1 MLAALV
7 VAGTAVLARGGRA
20 ARADGD
26 DHGGAGP
33 RLVLDGAELE
43 PSWFPDLARLRL
55 HVTAVQLEGS
65 IIEVPEPDSFVLTIN
80 GSRRREPYLEGRWAE
95 SGGTTAVVVVI
106 ETGWEMRD
114 DLDAIREAVG
124 HLIEALPDGTQ
135 LAVMT
140 YGESVS
146 GGHRLVAARA
156 ADRHL
161 DRIEADSE
169 PADPELLSA
178 IQRAISTL
186 RRATPDRPGAPMR
199 RILVVVSDG
208 KDVSPEPSHYRQVG
222 ERAQRDGVSIDTL
235 AYSPVNNRR
244 PLLGLGELSKRSHG
258 TFRWVRSREGFRPQV
273 DTLIAE
279 IGRQYVLTFF
289 VPAAEVLNKRL
300 AVTYRDLTSNDV
312 HLHAE
317 SCGGA
322 TCAAAQFCA
331 AGACVARQRGGGS
344 SLLGWLLWLGGGIV
358 GLVVLVGVIGAVRSR
373 RAGPLGPAAP
383 MPGGP
388 MAGAPPGPGA
398 GPGPGQVAGGRIVPM
413 SGMPQP
419 QPVAAAAAGPG
430 PVLLVM
436 AGPFQGQRLALR
448 HGFLVGSARG
458 CDLFLPD
465 PQVAPHHA
473 IFHLDQSGSYTLV
486 DRGGGT
492 FVNGVRIMEARLGHG
507 NLIRIGNSELRYL
520 TQ

>member
-1 MLAALV
+1 MLAALIAAAALAPG
-7 VAGTAVLARGGRA
+7 AGS
-20 ARADGD
+20 ARADDG
-26 DHGGAGP
+26 GGAGP

-65 IIEVPEPDSFVLTIN
+65 LIEVPEPDSFVLTIN
-80 GSRRREPYLEGRWAE
+80 GSRRREPYLAGRWAE
-95 SGGTTAVVVVI
+95 SGGATAVVVVI
-106 ETGWEMRD
+106 ETGWEMQG
-114 DLDAIREAVG
+114 DLDAIRDAIG
-124 HLIEALPDGTQ
+124 HLIEGLPDGTQ
-135 LAVMT
+135 LAIIT

-146 GGHRLVAARA
+146 GGHRLVAAGA

-161 DRIEADSE
+161 GRVEADTA

-186 RRATPDRPGAPMR
+186 HRAAPDRPGAPMR
-199 RILVVVSDG
+199 RIIVVVSDG

-222 ERAQRDGVSIDTL
+222 ERAARDGVRIDSL
-235 AYSPVNNRR
+235 AYSPVDNRR

-258 TFRWVRSREGFRPQV
+258 TFRWVRSREGFRPQI
-273 DTLIAE
+273 DTLVAE

-289 VPAAEVLNKRL
+289 VPPDEVLNKRL
-300 AVTYRDLTSNDV
+300 AVTYRDLSSNDV
-312 HLHAE
+312 HLHAN

-322 TCAAAQFCA
+322 TCSADQFCA
-331 AGACVARQRGGGS
+331 AGACLARERGSGS
-344 SLLGWLLWLGGGIV
+344 SWLGWLLWLGGGV
-358 GLVVLVGVIGAVRSR
+358 ALLVVLVGVIGALRSR
-373 RAGPLGPAAP
+373 HAGGPLGPGAP
-383 MPGGP
+383 LPGGP
-388 MAGAPPGPGA
+388 GTPLPGGPARHPAG
-398 GPGPGQVAGGRIVPM
+398 
-413 SGMPQP
+413 
-419 QPVAAAAAGPG
+419 AAGPG

-473 IFHLDQSGSYTLV
+473 IFHLDTSGGYTLV